1 MEGRRWLR
9 EVMGLNVT
17 NVANEQIHSA
27 AIEYSS
33 FSIICEAQSR
43 KKLWSACLYNRK
55 IEISTHGLTSL
66 LRNEFLAIKGL
77 FRGNE

>member
-43 KKLWSACLYNRK
+43 KNFGARVCIIGKLKSAL
-55 IEISTHGLTSL
+55 TGLL
-66 LRNEFLAIKGL
+66 PYFAMNF
-77 FRGNE
+77 